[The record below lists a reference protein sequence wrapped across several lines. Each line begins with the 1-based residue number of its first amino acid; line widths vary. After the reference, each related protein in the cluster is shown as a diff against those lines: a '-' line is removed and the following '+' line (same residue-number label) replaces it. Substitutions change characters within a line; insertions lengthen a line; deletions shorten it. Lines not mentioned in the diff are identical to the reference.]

1 MKNFIY
7 AALFSI
13 VLFNSCLTIPSNN
26 ANRLNVN
33 KASTSWIFDTNSL
46 EKTTLSKNEIVYR
59 DNPVGLPVEAETDLF
74 GKISW
79 FNSLLETFDLH
90 ETLSFEEK
98 ETFFNALFGFIP
110 TEPTDDFFRSI
121 GVGEYFNDK
130 SPLILYAR
138 VYRPSDKAPA
148 DSKGILQFTGN
159 FMAIRNNQT
168 GKVDF
173 RPLNSMIIPDMN
185 WSSNGIVFANGSLV
199 KAIYL
204 LSQENE
210 NKIKEE
216 AGDNI
221 YLQYVNLAD
230 IYIKDEIKS
239 NDDKALEMLD
249 EAFNNATDSTIRI
262 VAKLNTFLYFLYK
275 KDVDSAEDALTIA
288 VQLSEEMENIDP
300 SFKRVVDIEA
310 PTMLKIYKNNN

>member
-7 AALFSI
+7 AALFSM
-13 VLFNSCLTIPSNN
+13 VLFNSCLTTSLNN
-26 ANRLNVN
+26 INRPNTN
-33 KASTSWIFDTNSL
+33 KASSWVFGTNSI
-46 EKTTLSKNEIVYR
+46 EKIKIPKNEIVYR
-59 DNPVGLPVEAETDLF
+59 NNPVGLPVGVETDLF

-110 TEPTDDFFRSI
+110 MEPTDDFFRVVGI
-121 GVGEYFNDK
+121 GEYFDDK
-130 SPLILYAR
+130 SPLLLYAR

-148 DSKGILQFTGN
+148 GSKGILQFTGN
-159 FMAIRNNQT
+159 FVAVRNDQT

-173 RPLNSMIIPDMN
+173 MPLNSMLILNMN
-185 WSSNGIVFANGSLV
+185 WSSNGVVFADGSLV
-199 KAIYL
+199 QAAYL

-249 EAFNNATDSTIRI
+249 EAFNNAAGSIIRI
-262 VAKLNTFLYFLYK
+262 AAKLNTFLYFLCK

-288 VQLSEEMENIDP
+288 VQLSEETENIDP